1 MNSVNKRLIGGGGI
15 DGVIH
20 EATGPGLI
28 DECQKLN
35 GCETDECKVTLG
47 YKLPA
52 KYVFHTVRLRDKN
65 DYKLNDFYKS
75 CLQKV
80 LAYNVKSIVFCCGAI
95 DISGFNPREPAK
107 MALATVRLWLESN
120 HSSIDRVIF
129 CTFENGDYEMYK
141 DLMSNVYF
149 LVSKYHLTN
158 IYMKENSSTDC
169 VLNVKS
175 VEISNE
181 LVQSLGLQIQDCR
194 FIQTLLKIVNLNHS
208 QEDPKEL
215 VAK

>member
-1 MNSVNKRLIGGGGI
+1 M
-15 DGVIH
+15 
-20 EATGPGLI
+20 I

-35 GCETDECKVTLG
+35 GCETGEYKVTLG

-65 DYKLNDFYKS
+65 GYKLNDFYKS

-80 LAYNVKSIVFCCGAI
+80 VVYNVKSVTSSCGAI
-95 DISGFNPREPAK
+95 DFPGFDPREAAK

-129 CTFENGDYEMYK
+129 CTFENADYEIYK

-149 LVSKYHLTN
+149 PVSKYHLTN
-158 IYMKENSSTDC
+158 IYKKENSNTGC
-169 VLNVKS
+169 VVNVENVK
-175 VEISNE
+175 INNK
-181 LVQSLGLQIQDCR
+181 LHQSLPGLLIYPNIAENSESESLAGR
-194 FIQTLLKIVNLNHS
+194 SKKKL
-208 QEDPKEL
+208 
-215 VAK
+215 AR